1 MKKKYGLQGALQA
14 KKGKG
19 KDLVGILLE
28 AAEAVATA
36 KGCQIYVVGQDTA
49 DEDLI
54 WVTEVWDT
62 KKDHQNSLKIEEV
75 KALIA
80 RAIPLL
86 ERMPEKGLE
95 TVVLGGQGIS

>member
-19 KDLVGILLE
+19 NELAGILLK
-28 AAEAVATA
+28 AAELVAMA
-36 KGCQIYVVGQDTA
+36 KGCQIYIVGQDSA
-49 DEDLI
+49 DDDLI
-54 WVTEVWDT
+54 WVTEVWDS

-75 KALIA
+75 KALITTA
-80 RAIPLL
+80 MPLL

-95 TVVLGGQGIS
+95 TVVLGGQGIR